1 MRFRSQEPIPCQDI
15 LLSRCF
21 VHTILES
28 IATANPPFERA
39 RDQAVKFMLQLE
51 SISPELR
58 DRIPTIYAKSGID
71 RRYTCIHDYLTEPPD
86 FRFFPNNWQLD
97 PAPSTFDRNQ
107 MYATYAAKIAQDAAE
122 KVIAQT
128 GLDAAS
134 ITHLIVVSC
143 TGFSA
148 PGLDVHLMQQL
159 GLRADVDRTMIGFM
173 GCYAAFNGLKTAHAI
188 CQSKPKAKVLLVC
201 VELCTLHFQA
211 EDSLESIVVN
221 AIFGDGAAAAILSS
235 QSTEEAVG
243 KLAYADGYS
252 LLTEN
257 TLDLMSWTIGNTG
270 FLMELSSRVPR
281 AIVQELPGYLTTFF
295 DRHGLAQDAIDFWA
309 IHPGGKQIV
318 AKIQSL
324 LALEDALV
332 EDSFEVLREYG
343 NMSSCTILFVL
354 KRLLAKHSAGHDF
367 KNGMA
372 LAFGPGLTIE
382 GCLFQQVTG

>member
-1 MRFRSQEPIPCQDI
+1 
-15 LLSRCF
+15 

-28 IATANPPFERA
+28 IATANPPFELV
-39 RDQAVKFMLQLE
+39 RDQAVRFMSQLE
-51 SISPELR
+51 DISPELH
-58 DRIPTIYAKSGID
+58 DRASKIYAKSGID

-86 FRFFPNNWQLD
+86 FSFFPNNWRLD

-107 MYATYAAKIAQDAAE
+107 IYKAYGAKIAQDAAE
-122 KVIAQT
+122 KVIGQT
-128 GLDAAS
+128 GLAAA

-159 GLRADVDRTMIGFM
+159 GLRSDVDRTMIGFM

-188 CQSKPKAKVLLVC
+188 CQSNSRAKVLLVC

-221 AIFGDGAAAAILSS
+221 AIFGDGAAAAILSP
-235 QSTEEAVG
+235 QTTEESVG
-243 KLAYADGYS
+243 KLAYVDGYS

-270 FLMELSSRVPR
+270 FLMQLSSEVPK
-281 AIVQELPGYLTTFF
+281 AIVQELPGYLATFLS
-295 DRHGLAQDAIDFWA
+295 RHGLEQDAIDFWA

-318 AKIQSL
+318 AQIQSL
-324 LALEDALV
+324 LALDDALV
-332 EDSFEVLREYG
+332 EDSFAVLREYG
-343 NMSSCTILFVL
+343 NMSSCTVLFVL
-354 KRLLAKHSAGHDF
+354 KRLLAKQAGGSDF
-367 KNGMA
+367 KSGMA

>member
-1 MRFRSQEPIPCQDI
+1 VRFNFQKRILCHDI
-15 LLSRCF
+15 LPPRCF

-28 IATANPPFERA
+28 IATANPPFELV
-39 RDQAVKFMLQLE
+39 RDQAVNFMSQIEGISSVLQ
-51 SISPELR
+51 
-58 DRIPTIYAKSGID
+58 DRAPKIYAKSGID
-71 RRYTCIHDYLTEPPD
+71 RRYTCIHDYLAEPPD
-86 FRFFPNNWQLD
+86 FSFFPNNWRLD

-107 MYATYAAKIAQDAAE
+107 LYTSYAAKIAQDAAE
-122 KVIAQT
+122 KVIGQLGIAT
-128 GLDAAS
+128 SA
-134 ITHLIVVSC
+134 ITHLVVVSC

-159 GLRADVDRTMIGFM
+159 GLRSDIDRTMIGFM
-173 GCYAAFNGLKTAHAI
+173 GCYAAFNGLKIAHAI
-188 CQSKPKAKVLLVC
+188 CQSNPKAKVLLVC

-221 AIFGDGAAAAILSS
+221 AIFGDGAAAAILSP
-235 QSTEEAVG
+235 QTTEEAVG

-270 FLMELSSRVPR
+270 FLMELSSRVPK
-281 AIVQELPGYLTTFF
+281 AIVQELPGYLATFLT
-295 DRHGLAQDAIDFWA
+295 RHGLDQDRIDFWA

-318 AKIQSL
+318 SQIQSL
-324 LALEDALV
+324 LALDDALV
-332 EDSFEVLREYG
+332 EDSFAVLREYG

-354 KRLLAKHSAGHDF
+354 KRLLAKHSEGSDF

-382 GCLFQQVTG
+382 GCLFQQVTR

>member
-1 MRFRSQEPIPCQDI
+1 M
-15 LLSRCF
+15 
-21 VHTILES
+21 HTILES
-28 IATANPPFERA
+28 IATANPPFELG
-39 RDQAVKFMLQLE
+39 RDQAVRFMSQLE
-51 SISPELR
+51 GISPVLR
-58 DRIPTIYAKSGID
+58 DRAPKIYAKSGID
-71 RRYTCIHDYLTEPPD
+71 RRYTCIPDYLTEPPD
-86 FRFFPNNWQLD
+86 FSFFPSNWQLD

-107 MYATYAAKIAQDAAE
+107 LYKTYAAKIAQEAAE

-128 GLDAAS
+128 GLDAAA

-148 PGLDVHLMQQL
+148 PGLDVHLMRQL
-159 GLRADVDRTMIGFM
+159 GLRSDVDRTLIGFM

-188 CQSKPKAKVLLVC
+188 CQSNPKAKVLLVC

-221 AIFGDGAAAAILSS
+221 AIFGDGAAAAILSP

-243 KLAYADGYS
+243 KLAYADSYS

-257 TLDLMSWTIGNTG
+257 TLDLMNWTIGNTG
-270 FLMELSSRVPR
+270 FLMQLLAQVPK
-281 AIVQELPGYLTTFF
+281 AIVQELPGYLTTFLT
-295 DRHGLAQDAIDFWA
+295 RHGLAQDGIDFWA
-309 IHPGGKQIV
+309 IHPGGRQIV
-318 AKIQSL
+318 AQVQSL
-324 LALEDALV
+324 LELDDALV
-332 EDSFEVLREYG
+332 EDSFAVLREYG

-354 KRLLAKHSAGHDF
+354 KRLLAKHSEGGRF
-367 KNGMA
+367 ENGMA

>member
-1 MRFRSQEPIPCQDI
+1 
-15 LLSRCF
+15 

-28 IATANPPFERA
+28 IATANPPFERT
-39 RDQAVKFMLQLE
+39 RDQAVKFMSQLE
-51 SISPELR
+51 GISPGLR
-58 DRIPTIYAKSGID
+58 DRAPKVYAKSGID
-71 RRYTCIHDYLTEPPD
+71 RRYTCIHDYLTEPPN
-86 FRFFPNNWQLD
+86 FSFFPNNWQLD

-107 MYATYAAKIAQDAAE
+107 LYATYAAKIAQDAAE
-122 KVIAQT
+122 KVIAQI

-159 GLRADVDRTMIGFM
+159 GLRSDLDRTMIGFM

-188 CQSKPKAKVLLVC
+188 CQSNPRAKVLLLC

-221 AIFGDGAAAAILSS
+221 AIFGDGAAAAILSP
-235 QSTEEAVG
+235 QTTEEAVG

-270 FLMELSSRVPR
+270 FLMELSSRVPK
-281 AIVQELPGYLTTFF
+281 AIVQELPGYLATFF

-318 AKIQSL
+318 SQIQSL
-324 LALEDALV
+324 LKLDDTLV
-332 EDSFEVLREYG
+332 EDSFAVLREYG

-354 KRLLAKHSAGHDF
+354 KRLLAKHSEGSDF